1 MSALSAT
8 GTLADLQLM
17 CDRISHLLEREYSIL
32 RSRNGLIGD
41 GAGQLDELH
50 QEKEQQIAVLDQIS
64 RTGTCIDEARA
75 APERA
80 SAAKQSIERCKSLQ
94 ARNQQLFG
102 RIVHAQK
109 RILSVLRA
117 PEDAVSL
124 YDRGGRYTD
133 FGMINRSER
142 A

>member
-1 MSALSAT
+1 MSAVST
-8 GTLADLQLM
+8 NGNLADLQLM

-41 GAGQLDELH
+41 GAEELDELH
-50 QEKEQQIAVLDQIS
+50 LEKEQQIAVLDQIS
-64 RTGTCIDEARA
+64 RAGTCIDEARA
-75 APERA
+75 SPDKAHI
-80 SAAKQSIERCKSLQ
+80 AKTAIERCKSLQ
-94 ARNQQLFG
+94 ARNHQLFG

-117 PEDAVSL
+117 PDDAVSL
-124 YDRGGRYTD
+124 YDRGGKYRD

>member
-1 MSALSAT
+1 MSAMST
-8 GTLADLQLM
+8 NGSLADLQLM

-50 QEKEQQIAVLDQIS
+50 LEKEQQIAELDQIS
-64 RTGTCIDEARA
+64 RSGTCIDEARA
-75 APERA
+75 SPDLAQ
-80 SAAKQSIERCKSLQ
+80 SAKSAIERCKALQ
-94 ARNQQLFG
+94 SRNHQLFG
-102 RIVHAQK
+102 RIVQAQR

-117 PEDAVSL
+117 PEDSLAL
-124 YDRGGRYTD
+124 YDRGGRSTD
-133 FGMINRSER
+133 FGMLHRSER

>member
-1 MSALSAT
+1 MSAPSPN

-41 GAGQLDELH
+41 GAGELDELH

-64 RTGTCIDEARA
+64 RAGTCIDEARA

-80 SAAKQSIERCKSLQ
+80 HAAKSAIERCKALQ
-94 ARNQQLFG
+94 TRNHQLFG
-102 RIVHAQK
+102 RIVQAQK

-117 PEDAVSL
+117 PDESVAL
-124 YDRGGRYTD
+124 YDRGGRHTD
-133 FGMINRSER
+133 FGMLRRSER
-142 A
+142 V